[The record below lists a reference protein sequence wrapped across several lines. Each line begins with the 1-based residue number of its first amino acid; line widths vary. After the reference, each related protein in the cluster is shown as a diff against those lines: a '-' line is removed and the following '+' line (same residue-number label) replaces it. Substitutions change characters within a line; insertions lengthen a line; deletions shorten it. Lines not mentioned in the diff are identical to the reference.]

1 MWNTE
6 SPEQSQPGSA
16 APSWSSQ
23 DRDRNGDGD
32 TAPAHGPL
40 GAVPMQ
46 VFRWTGRNDFF
57 VNGDVNLLMV
67 GGGR

>member
-1 MWNTE
+1 MGTMC
-6 SPEQSQPGSA
+6 
-16 APSWSSQ
+16 PSSRS
-23 DRDRNGDGD
+23 R
-32 TAPAHGPL
+32 L
-40 GAVPMQ
+40 SAVPTQ